1 MFVVVMRGKCDTTA
15 HQGEPTESGQ
25 PGVVHSIRRKRLCSG
40 DFRCQFVF
48 AKGGHG
54 VAMQSAVGL
63 CANQRAFS
71 LAKVVVDDQVGAI
84 IKGDV
89 EVITLPLGDQLFRPD
104 PACSICELV
113 VSPMYG
119 LNVLRCAAG
128 IQRVGGEGV
137 SGGVFQGQGNTGHV
151 EFPIVKCS
159 SKIRASFV
167 PMANCNVTVAYL
179 TIK

>member
-1 MFVVVMRGKCDTTA
+1 MMFVVVMRGKCDTTA

-40 DFRCQFVF
+40 NFRCQFVF

-104 PACSICELV
+104 PARLIRKLIVHVIHCLDMLYHAS
-113 VSPMYG
+113 
-119 LNVLRCAAG
+119 G
-128 IQRVGGEGV
+128 IKRVGGKDV
-137 SGGVFQGQGNTGHV
+137 TDGVFQTKGDAGHDGS
-151 EFPIVKCS
+151 PG
-159 SKIRASFV
+159 
-167 PMANCNVTVAYL
+167 
-179 TIK
+179 